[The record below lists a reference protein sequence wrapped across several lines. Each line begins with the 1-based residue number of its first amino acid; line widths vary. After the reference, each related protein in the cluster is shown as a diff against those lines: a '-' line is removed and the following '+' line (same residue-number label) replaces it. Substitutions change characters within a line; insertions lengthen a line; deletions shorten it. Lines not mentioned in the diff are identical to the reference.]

1 MHEEMALA
9 HALGQRRDLE
19 DSNSKIRLDKSCSE
33 ERRSNPRHTTSI
45 IRIRAGGDRLP
56 MCIASQAKPR
66 TSPLSYF
73 HQLTN
78 SISD

>member
-33 ERRSNPRHTTSI
+33 ERRSNPRHTTSLSCI
-45 IRIRAGGDRLP
+45 DAGGESLLSSMLVVNKTADITPLGV
-56 MCIASQAKPR
+56 S
-66 TSPLSYF
+66 SP
-73 HQLTN
+73 
-78 SISD
+78 